1 MLEFSRWL
9 AKHGI
14 KVTFVNT
21 EFNHKRILK
30 SLSESD
36 NIQEVLTM
44 VSIPDGMEPW
54 EDRRDLAKITEA
66 IFRVPPVELESLIEK
81 INREEGGDKITCVV
95 ADATMAW
102 ALEVAEKLEIKR
114 AAFWTAAAVV
124 LAVSLNIPKLISDGI
139 MDGDGRI
146 LKDQMVQLS
155 PTIPPMKSTN
165 FFWAVI
171 GDEATCKIY
180 FDTLIKT
187 IISVES
193 ADWVICN
200 SSYDLEPGTFSL
212 YPDFLSIGPLL
223 ATNRLGK
230 SAGYFW
236 SEDSACLAWLD
247 QQPTNSVIY
256 AAFGSCTMFDQAQF
270 EEVALGL
277 ELTNRPFMWV
287 VRQDMI
293 ADVDY
298 AYPKGFRDRVHNR
311 GLIVSWAPQQQVLS
325 HPSVRLLHKP
335 LRLEFTTEGVG
346 LRLCKDENGIIR
358 KEEINDKLEHLLGDK
373 GYKERALNL
382 QAKTMGSIRGG
393 SSHKNFNKFI
403 EWIKDI

>member
-1 MLEFSRWL
+1 
-9 AKHGI
+9 
-14 KVTFVNT
+14 
-21 EFNHKRILK
+21 
-30 SLSESD
+30 
-36 NIQEVLTM
+36 
-44 VSIPDGMEPW
+44 
-54 EDRRDLAKITEA
+54 
-66 IFRVPPVELESLIEK
+66 
-81 INREEGGDKITCVV
+81 
-95 ADATMAW
+95 
-102 ALEVAEKLEIKR
+102 
-114 AAFWTAAAVV
+114 
-124 LAVSLNIPKLISDGI
+124 
-139 MDGDGRI
+139 
-146 LKDQMVQLS
+146 MVQLS
-155 PTIPPMKSTN
+155 PTMPPMKSTN

-212 YPDFLSIGPLL
+212 YPNFLSIGPLL

-236 SEDSACLAWLD
+236 SEDSTCLAWLD

-256 AAFGSCTMFDQAQF
+256 VAFGSCTMFDQAQF

-293 ADVDY
+293 VDVDY
-298 AYPKGFRDRVHNR
+298 AYPKGFKDRVHNR
-311 GLIVSWAPQQQVLS
+311 GLTVSWAPQQQVLS
-325 HPSVRLLHKP
+325 HPSVACFISHCGWNS
-335 LRLEFTTEGVG
+335 TTEGVANGVPFICWPYFADQFANETYICDEWKVG
-346 LRLCKDENGIIR
+346 LRLCKDESGIIR

-393 SSHKNFNKFI
+393 SSHKNFNKFV